1 LQSCPHFN
9 FKRDVLPEEF
19 VGLLDRQKR
28 VVDIERPDVGLVKDA
43 IERMVDNA
51 EGGKNE
57 VVALGTTSV

>member
-1 LQSCPHFN
+1 M
-9 FKRDVLPEEF
+9 PEEF

-28 VVDIERPDVGLVKDA
+28 VIDIERPDVGLVKDA